1 MPSPIRPVPLFLPPA
16 PMSLRLLAAICDF
29 MLIGL
34 TCLFF
39 IGKLW
44 MPIYATDAM
53 LEFNCLLDTYMP
65 NLLQGQWEPLL
76 EQIKNSPSLLNLFQ
90 SIDHLIFINTWIYY
104 AVNACFLRGGTVG
117 KEIFNLRV
125 LSIYNLQPQPIINR
139 IIRAGL
145 LSFCLL
151 TAWPFLMV
159 MTGCFMAINKL
170 HRGFHDQ
177 LCQTYVVRCSALEQM
192 KSQIV
197 KAVQQAVDADK
208 SA

>member
-1 MPSPIRPVPLFLPPA
+1 MPSPIKPIPILLPPA
-16 PMSLRLLAAICDF
+16 PLGLRLLAASCDF
-29 MLIGL
+29 ILIGL
-34 TCLFF
+34 FCLFT

-44 MPIYATDAM
+44 IPMYASDAM
-53 LEFNCLLDTYMP
+53 LEFSWLLDTYVP
-65 NLLQGQWEPLL
+65 DLLQGQWEPLIGH
-76 EQIKNSPSLLNLFQ
+76 IKNTPSLLNFFQ

-104 AVNACFLRGGTVG
+104 ALSGCLLQGGTIG

-125 LSIYNLQPQPIINR
+125 LSIYNLQPQPIFNR

-159 MTGCFMAINKL
+159 ITGCFMAINKL

-177 LCQTYVVRCSALEQM
+177 ICQTYVVKCSVLEHM
-192 KSQIV
+192 KNQIV
-197 KAVQQAVDADK
+197 QAVQQAVDADK
-208 SA
+208 TA